1 MPESAFCEV
10 CGKLVVPIARGK
22 REKLNVK
29 GQPIMIDSTVGHCPE
44 CNNEVFDEALEN
56 SNLRKAY
63 AVFAKKNGLVTPQ
76 EIRAIRKKY
85 GLSQSLFAR
94 GLGIGAA
101 TIQRY
106 EEGSIPAKS
115 NSDLIRSVSDPTE
128 FKRVVEMNSQLL
140 SQKDLE
146 SISEAIESV
155 IDNDRDRIQL
165 AALEKTL
172 TLSYRGNTP
181 CPLNGFRKFD
191 PEKLLGIVAT
201 IFQTMRDMKEEAKL
215 YATQLLKMLWLIE
228 TAHFKRKTVSI
239 SGIVFAHLPHGPVP
253 EKWGTLLDYLKARET
268 VNCDID
274 DLGQIFTPN
283 DLTASVYLNDEEKQ
297 LVSQT
302 VRKYCRK
309 SCREL
314 SKITHF
320 DQRYRKTID
329 GQLISYA

>member
-1 MPESAFCEV
+1 MPNSAFCEV
-10 CGKLVVPIARGK
+10 CGELVVPITRGK
-22 REKLNVK
+22 REKFNVK
-29 GQPIMIDSTVGHCPE
+29 GQPIVIDSTVGHCPE

-56 SNLRKAY
+56 TNLRKAY
-63 AVFAKKNGLVTPQ
+63 AVFAKKNGLVTPE
-76 EIRAIRKKY
+76 EIKTIRKKY
-85 GLSQSLFAR
+85 GLSQSLYAR
-94 GLGIGAA
+94 CLGIGAA

-106 EEGSIPAKS
+106 EEGSLPSKS

-146 SISEAIESV
+146 RINEAIESQ
-155 IDNDRDRIQL
+155 IDNDRSRIQL
-165 AALEKTL
+165 AGLEKTL
-172 TLSYRGNTP
+172 SLAYRGDTP

-191 PEKLLGIVAT
+191 PEKLLGIVASV
-201 IFQTMRDMKEEAKL
+201 FQTMRDMKEETKL
-215 YATQLLKMLWLIE
+215 YATQLLKLLWFIE
-228 TAHFKRKTVSI
+228 TTHFKRKTASI
-239 SGIVFAHLPHGPVP
+239 SGVVFAHLPHGPVP
-253 EKWGTLLDYLKARET
+253 EKWGTLLDYLKAKET

-274 DLGQIFTPN
+274 DLGQIFTPD
-283 DLTASVYLNDEEKQ
+283 DLTASVYLNDEEKD

-320 DQRYRKTID
+320 DQRYKKTRD
-329 GQLISYA
+329 GQLINYA